1 MQPLLSVSKIASAV
15 VPNNDPR
22 DEITEEDVIFDSTLV
37 APTADCQRSTTI
49 TQVPREI
56 FRMKTDRLRVEPL
69 LAQLSVQIPPEKPQD
84 GEQRPPRDTLHTR
97 VARETT
103 DDD

>member
-1 MQPLLSVSKIASAV
+1 
-15 VPNNDPR
+15 
-22 DEITEEDVIFDSTLV
+22 
-37 APTADCQRSTTI
+37 
-49 TQVPREI
+49 
-56 FRMKTDRLRVEPL
+56 MKTDRLRVEPL

>member
-49 TQVPREI
+49 SQAPGRL
-56 FRMKTDRLRVEPL
+56 RMKTDRLRVEPL